1 VKATFSKGTADTY
14 QSYWRLAVLRLG
26 DRRIDS
32 IGVDDCEAIVAAAV
46 ERARRNRPG
55 TEGRSARENCIGALR
70 ALFARAERAG
80 LIAKS
85 PAADLDKPRR
95 LPNRRRALEDHELRE
110 DRDTTQDEGTPKARC
125 ESESGSAGAT
135 GPVTSALTKP
145 ASLELRH
152 LWCQRSTR
160 MEHSGPGASPSRPS
174 PVRSSQSRVSASATY
189 AAS

>member
-1 VKATFSKGTADTY
+1 VETVKATFSKGTADTY

-152 LWCQRSTR
+152 LGVNAVLEWNIRAQ
-160 MEHSGPGASPSRPS
+160 
-174 PVRSSQSRVSASATY
+174 VRRQADRLR
-189 AAS
+189 